1 MAEEKKETALER
13 LENFIIKE
21 TLSKSL
27 SVELLST
34 LREVIVE
41 HENKIHVM
49 QGDIEDMTLEIRTLT
64 NQLGRL

>member
-13 LENFIIKE
+13 LESFIIKG
-21 TLSKSL
+21 TLSESL
-27 SVELLST
+27 SVELLNT

-49 QGDIEDMTLEIRTLT
+49 QGDMEDMALEIRTLT
-64 NQLGRL
+64 NQLGRM

>member
-13 LENFIIKE
+13 LENFIIKG
-21 TLSKSL
+21 TLSESL

-49 QGDIEDMTLEIRTLT
+49 KGDMEDMALEIRTLT
-64 NQLGRL
+64 NQLGRM

>member
-1 MAEEKKETALER
+1 MEEENKQTALER

>member
-13 LENFIIKE
+13 LENFIIKG
-21 TLSKSL
+21 TLSESL
-27 SVELLST
+27 SVELLVT

-49 QGDIEDMTLEIRTLT
+49 QGDMEDMALEIRTLT
-64 NQLGRL
+64 NQLGRM

>member
-41 HENKIHVM
+41 YENKIHVM

>member
-13 LENFIIKE
+13 LENFIIKGTISE
-21 TLSKSL
+21 SL
-27 SVELLST
+27 SVELLAT

-49 QGDIEDMTLEIRTLT
+49 QCEMEDMTLEIRTLT

>member
-49 QGDIEDMTLEIRTLT
+49 QGDIEDMTLQLRTLT